1 MAADA
6 SAPVLPAA
14 ARAAAGSTAA
24 PAVAHPLMSPAA
36 TPALGSPAP
45 CLGGAQAGAPAGALE
60 ATHAMPWPLR
70 VALLAPAGAPRGLRS
85 SSI

>member
-14 ARAAAGSTAA
+14 ARAAAPAA
-24 PAVAHPLMSPAA
+24 AHPPRSPAA
-36 TPALGSPAP
+36 TPALGSPTP
-45 CLGGAQAGAPAGALE
+45 SLGEAQAGALAGALG
-60 ATHAMPWPLR
+60 ATHATPWPLR
-70 VALLAPAGAPRGLRS
+70 VALPAPAGAPRGLRS